1 MGLCPIKK
9 GSYKDFW
16 RGKIVQMHAGAL
28 LLKYIPNK
36 LRMVKIF
43 GCVQNIL
50 YRVN

>member
-16 RGKIVQMHAGAL
+16 GGKIVQRHAWIF

-36 LRMVKIF
+36 LHKVKIF
-43 GCVQNIL
+43 GCIQNIL